1 MANEKEI
8 KLWSEFNA
16 TKISSNILEYINTE
30 LVNTINKYSE
40 YYSNED
46 VLGKFRNKNNSNT
59 LIDNLKR
66 IKVISYFT
74 PQGNSADRAWGYIYT
89 NNLYTV
95 FLNVY
100 NFFNG
105 RINASITDTIIHEI
119 GHLIDFQLRRLGE
132 NPSYM
137 ENSLVNPTFNDEYI
151 ISREEDYARVQRL
164 RFVLELSPLAT
175 IEEVIEKLSNI
186 ASSNRLKVDELKITF
201 SDKYMILSFTR
212 PIRNLTLSE
221 LSSVLGQTVIDNY
234 LASDI
239 GYLFAKYAFV
249 KDGKIYV
256 DLEKITKIN
265 KLFVNNDD
273 DGFSDIDLNNFV

>member
-8 KLWSEFNA
+8 KLWQDYTKNKIDDGIVDYVNSELLTIIND
-16 TKISSNILEYINTE
+16 YIQ
-30 LVNTINKYSE
+30 
-40 YYSNED
+40 YYLQKD
-46 VLGKFRNKNNSNT
+46 VLSKFKNKNNSNI
-59 LIDNLKR
+59 LIENIKK
-66 IKVISYFT
+66 IKVVCFFN

-89 NNLYTV
+89 NDLYTV
-95 FLNVY
+95 YLNIY

-105 RINASITDTIIHEI
+105 RVNASMKDTIIHEV

-132 NPSYM
+132 IPSYM
-137 ENSLVNPTFNDEYI
+137 ENSVTKPNINDEYI
-151 ISREEDYARVQRL
+151 ISKEEDYARVQRL
-164 RFVLELSPLAT
+164 RFTLSLSPLAT
-175 IEEVIEKLSNI
+175 LEELIEKLNNLVI
-186 ASSNRLKVDELKITF
+186 NKKIVVDELTISF

-212 PIRNLTLSE
+212 PIRNLNLSE
-221 LSSVLGQTVIDNY
+221 LSTVLGQTVIDNY

-249 KDGKIYV
+249 KDGKIHI

-273 DGFSDIDLNNFV
+273 DGFTDIDLNSFV

>member
-1 MANEKEI
+1 MANDKEI
-8 KLWSEFNA
+8 KLWQEFIT
-16 TKISSNILEYINTE
+16 TKVDDKIEEYINSE
-30 LVNTINKYSE
+30 LNATIDRYSK
-40 YYSNED
+40 YYSNND
-46 VLGKFRNKNNSNT
+46 VLSKFRNKNNSSI
-59 LIDNLKR
+59 LIENLKK

-105 RINASITDTIIHEI
+105 RLNASITDTIIHEI

-132 NPSYM
+132 IPSYM
-137 ENSLVNPTFNDEYI
+137 ENSIINPSINDEYT

-164 RFVLELSPLAT
+164 RFTLELSPLAT
-175 IEEVIEKLSNI
+175 IEELKQKLSNLVT
-186 ASSNRLKVDELKITF
+186 SNRIQIDELKIDF
-201 SDKYMILSFTR
+201 IDQYMVLSYIK

-239 GYLFAKYAFV
+239 GYLFAKYSFV
-249 KDGKIYV
+249 KEGKIYI
-256 DLEKITKIN
+256 DLDKISKIN

-273 DGFSDIDLNNFV
+273 DGFSDIDLDNFV